1 MMQPPSPPLPEVNF
15 EHLRLLSIFYYV
27 LGAIYVMVALIPLI
41 HLSVGIAIVTG
52 VLHSPPDTIPL
63 GWMLIGL
70 AAVVVIVGQTYAIC
84 MLLTGRYLAAHK
96 AWKFCYVVAA
106 VNCMNVPLGTV
117 LGILSLIQLSKP
129 EVKALFSRNQS
140 ASKLMMDG

>member
-52 VLHSPPDTIPL
+52 VLHHHLTPSL
-63 GWMLIGL
+63 S
-70 AAVVVIVGQTYAIC
+70 VGC
-84 MLLTGRYLAAHK
+84 SS
-96 AWKFCYVVAA
+96 AWL
-106 VNCMNVPLGTV
+106 P
-117 LGILSLIQLSKP
+117 
-129 EVKALFSRNQS
+129 
-140 ASKLMMDG
+140 